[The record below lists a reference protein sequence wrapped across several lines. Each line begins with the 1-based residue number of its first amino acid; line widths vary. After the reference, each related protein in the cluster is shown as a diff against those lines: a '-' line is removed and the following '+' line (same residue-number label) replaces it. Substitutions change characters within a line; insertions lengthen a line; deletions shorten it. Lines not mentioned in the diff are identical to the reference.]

1 MDGLLQLIF
10 ILAFLKVCLSPAFLK
25 KFRGT
30 FVYALCAGLFAYA
43 VYPLVI
49 RQRADSFTAILAD
62 KGLVAD
68 FAVLVTV
75 EAVLGIMICIYLLDN
90 YFKPKE
96 KRKKSVFALKL
107 VPGPLFFIG
116 IFYFELMFFKEFPGV
131 SFGTTALLFS
141 LLIFVLI
148 TVLSLILRYVMSGES
163 LKLEAKILFNM
174 AILLVGLLLNSSISA
189 YNVAHSSDYTE
200 LAPTLSMIGVII
212 LLSAMG
218 YGIYVIKSKTKF
230 KKQLK
235 RK

>member
-25 KFRGT
+25 KFYGT
-30 FVYALCAGLFAYA
+30 FIYALCAGLFAYA

-96 KRKKSVFALKL
+96 KRKKSVFVLKL
-107 VPGPLFFIG
+107 IPGPLFFIG
-116 IFYFELMFFKEFPGV
+116 IFYFEIMFFQEFPGV
-131 SFGTTALLFS
+131 AFGTTALLYS
-141 LLIFVLI
+141 LLIFSVT
-148 TVLSLILRYVMSGES
+148 TVMSLILRYVMSGES

-174 AILLVGLLLNSSISA
+174 AVLMVGLLLNSSISA

-200 LAPTLSMIGVII
+200 IAPTLSMIGLI
-212 LLSAMG
+212 LLLSVVGYAM
-218 YGIYVIKSKTKF
+218 YLIKIKTKF
-230 KKQLK
+230 KKHLK
-235 RK
+235 QK

>member
-10 ILAFLKVCLSPAFLK
+10 ILAFMKVCLSPAFLK
-25 KFRGT
+25 RFRGT
-30 FVYALCAGLFAYA
+30 FIYALCAGVFAYA

-96 KRKKSVFALKL
+96 KRKKSVFMLKL
-107 VPGPLFFIG
+107 LPGPLFFVG

-131 SFGTTALLFS
+131 SFGTTALLYS
-141 LLIFVLI
+141 LLIFGLI
-148 TVLSLILRYVMSGES
+148 TLVSLVLRYVMSGES
-163 LKLEAKILFNM
+163 LKLEAKILFNI

-200 LAPTLSMIGVII
+200 LAPTLTMVGGII
-212 LLSAMG
+212 LLSFVG
-218 YGIYVIKSKTKF
+218 YVFYVMKIKTKF

-235 RK
+235 QK